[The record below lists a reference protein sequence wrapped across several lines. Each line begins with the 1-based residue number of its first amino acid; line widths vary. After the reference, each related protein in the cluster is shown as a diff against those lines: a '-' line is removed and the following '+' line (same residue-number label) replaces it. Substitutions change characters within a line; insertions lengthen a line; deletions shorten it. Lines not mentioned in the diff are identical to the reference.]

1 MLYSTPEQYKP
12 FNNENT
18 LMKKILVLLLVSSIA
33 FAVSAAENV
42 VKGKVLK
49 YPLNVRAGAG
59 TKYTALLQLDKDYEV
74 VITQVSPQWLK
85 IAPPENTRVW
95 VLNEYISK
103 GKLTRNV
110 NFRSGPGTGYEAVG
124 SGRRGMKVTVHGKA
138 TRSGWV
144 QITAPANIELYI
156 GRPAVSADAKALS
169 KLPKFKVPTGQPLPN
184 AELINLESNFL
195 TPPKDITVT
204 GYVYAENKSH
214 LKTVSHVFYEPVGEE
229 DLKPRYMVMPRGNN
243 LDKFKDKTVR
253 ITGEYY
259 KVKNWQLPLLVV
271 KIVRLAE

>member
-1 MLYSTPEQYKP
+1 
-12 FNNENT
+12 
-18 LMKKILVLLLVSSIA
+18 MKKIFTVLFYLSFTIA
-33 FAVSAAENV
+33 VFAAGNA
-42 VKGKVLK
+42 VKGKVIK

-74 VITQVSPQWLK
+74 TVTAVSAQWLR

-95 VLNEYISK
+95 VLKEYISK
-103 GKLTRNV
+103 GRLSRNV

-124 SGRRGMKVTVHGKA
+124 TGRRGAKVTTHGKA

-144 QITAPANIELYI
+144 QITAPDNIDLYV
-156 GRPAVSADAKALS
+156 GRPAISADKKALN
-169 KLPKFKVPTGQPLPN
+169 KLPKFKVPTGKPLPN
-184 AELINLESNFL
+184 EELINLEGNFL
-195 TPPKDITVT
+195 STPRDITVT

-214 LKTVSHVFYEPVGEE
+214 LKTVTHVFYEPRGEE

-243 LDKFKDKTVR
+243 LDKFKDKSVR

-259 KVKNWQLPLLVV
+259 KVKGWELPLLVV
-271 KIVRLAE
+271 KIVRAAE